1 MEIRK
6 FAIAAGFAAASAL
19 AACATSGDGSGEAGG
34 APASASKG
42 SKGGRIECGGASYY
56 ADSLAGNATASGE
69 PYKPSAMTAAH
80 KTLPLGTSVRV
91 VRTDGGG
98 EVVVRINDR
107 GPFTP
112 GRVIDLSRKAAE
124 RIDLVTAGVAEV
136 CLYKN

>member
-1 MEIRK
+1 MRV
-6 FAIAAGFAAASAL
+6 FTGLCAIALAGCSQTGGSPSTSAAS
-19 AACATSGDGSGEAGG
+19 
-34 APASASKG
+34 SAS
-42 SKGGRIECGGASYY
+42 SPAPLECAQASYY

-69 PYKPSAMTAAH
+69 PYKPAAMTAAH

-124 RIDLVTAGVAEV
+124 RIDLITAGVAEV
-136 CLYKN
+136 CLYEN